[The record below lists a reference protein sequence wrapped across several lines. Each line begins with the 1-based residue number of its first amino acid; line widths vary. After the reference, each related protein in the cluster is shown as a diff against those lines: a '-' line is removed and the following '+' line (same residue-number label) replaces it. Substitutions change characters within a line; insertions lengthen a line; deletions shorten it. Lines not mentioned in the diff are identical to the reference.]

1 MTLLERAH
9 ASAGMG
15 HFVLDPKRMAIEFS
29 SWVRD
34 QIGLNDMPIPLDRLA
49 EIVAEEEREKFNRK
63 IHEVIERKQD
73 FSFEINVMT
82 SKGEVRTQRISGIT
96 AFENEHAGEGLIGY
110 FGIVQEITQEKRSN
124 EELRKARDSAQAQLE
139 ARTNLLAVV
148 SHEIRTPLSGILG
161 VIDQLKREPSPAERE
176 RALAVVEDSSEVL
189 LDTLD
194 AILQQARIDGDTA
207 NLERTRFLPISI
219 ALRVAE
225 LFRPLARRK
234 GLRIEVAGPSE
245 TYALGD
251 PTRLQQVIANFVSN
265 AVKFTQS
272 GIVSVSV
279 TEPVDDANEWM
290 FTISDTGSGMD
301 ESRLAGI
308 FDPFGASN
316 ADSLGRS
323 VGAGLGLSITR
334 DLVEVMGG
342 RIQVESEPGRGS
354 TFAVSIPF
362 GLAGS
367 AQDPDLARKTLGKVA
382 IKVGRATYRVQVEAT
397 VSTLGYELAEQSESL
412 LAHEKTEEPLIL
424 IVDVEELGAVPTEEL
439 LVFDRI
445 IALISESNPKDALD
459 GLGETPP
466 VPIET
471 IPKDRLSRSLSELL
485 GAIRDDAA

>member
-15 HFVLDPKRMAIEFS
+15 HFVLDPKRKAIEFS

-34 QIGLNDMPIPLDRLA
+34 HIGLNDMPIPLDRFP
-49 EIVAEEEREKFNRK
+49 EIVVEEEREEFSRK
-63 IHEVIERKQD
+63 IREVVDRKQD
-73 FSFEINVMT
+73 FSFEINIVT
-82 SKGEVRTQRISGIT
+82 ANGEVRTQRISGIT
-96 AFENEHAGEGLIGY
+96 AFENEHTRDGLIGY
-110 FGIVQEITQEKRSN
+110 FGILQEITHEKRSN

-161 VIDQLKREPSPAERE
+161 VIDQLKRERSPAERE
-176 RALAVVEDSSEVL
+176 RALAVIEDSSEVL

-194 AILQQARIDGDTA
+194 AILQQARIGGDTA

-234 GLRIEVAGPSE
+234 GLRIEVAGPSGV
-245 TYALGD
+245 YALGD

-272 GIVSVSV
+272 GIVSITVR
-279 TEPVDDANEWM
+279 EPFDEANEWV

-301 ESRLAGI
+301 DSRLAGI
-308 FDPFGASN
+308 FDPFGTSKS
-316 ADSLGRS
+316 DSLGRS

-342 RIQVESEPGRGS
+342 RIRVESEPGCGS
-354 TFAVSIPF
+354 TFAVFIPF

-367 AQDPDLARKTLGKVA
+367 AQDIDPASETLGKVA
-382 IKVGRATYRVQVEAT
+382 ILVGRATYRVQVEAT
-397 VSTLGYELAEQSESL
+397 VSTLGYEIAEQSESFV
-412 LAHEKTEEPLIL
+412 AHAKTNEPLIL
-424 IVDVEELGAVPTEEL
+424 IVDAEEIGAVPSEEL

-445 IALISESNPKDALD
+445 IALISESNPGGVLN
-459 GLGETPP
+459 GLGDTPT

-471 IPKDRLSRSLSELL
+471 IPKNRLSRSLTELL